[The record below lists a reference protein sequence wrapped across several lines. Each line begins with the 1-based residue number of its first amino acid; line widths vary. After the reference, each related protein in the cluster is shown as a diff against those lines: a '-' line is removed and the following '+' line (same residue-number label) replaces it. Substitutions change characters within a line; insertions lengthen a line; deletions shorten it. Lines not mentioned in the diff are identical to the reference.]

1 MKKKYLSLFVVGILF
16 LSCGKE
22 ENKEVV
28 LQAIKVVE
36 LKSQNVPIHKNF
48 VGQIY
53 GIKDIPIR
61 ARVDGFLEGIYFEE
75 GTSIE
80 KNKLLYTIDPQPL
93 QANLTDKQSEVSAA
107 QTNLAYANSEYDRIK
122 PLADL
127 NAVSKSDLDAA
138 TAQKEAAEAGLE
150 SAKATLRIAQIEL
163 SYSKIYSPINGIIG
177 KTMAREGEYVGKSP
191 NPVILTTIS
200 QIETVRFQF
209 FLTESEYLFMARR
222 FTKNKKDNLVDT
234 RDMKLELI
242 LSDGSI
248 HNHEGKIDFI
258 DRGVDADTGAILV
271 QASFPNPDLI
281 LRPGQFGRIRITVT
295 QENDVIIVPQRCISE
310 LQGQY
315 SVFVVNSENKIE
327 SRQIKIGDKYNDY
340 FIIMEGLKENEKV
353 VLEGMQKVRNGM
365 EVEPTVVE
373 FNSQMESDSN

>member
-1 MKKKYLSLFVVGILF
+1 MKKNYLSLFVVGILF

-107 QTNLAYANSEYDRIK
+107 KTNLAYANSEYDRIK

-200 QIETVRFQF
+200 QIESVRFQF

>member
-1 MKKKYLSLFVVGILF
+1 MKKIYLSLFVVGILF

-107 QTNLAYANSEYDRIK
+107 KTNLAYANSEYDRIK

-200 QIETVRFQF
+200 QIESVRFQF

-315 SVFVVNSENKIE
+315 SVFVVDSENKIE

-340 FIIMEGLKENEKV
+340 FIIKEGLKENEKV

>member
-1 MKKKYLSLFVVGILF
+1 MKKKYLSLFLVGILF

-107 QTNLAYANSEYDRIK
+107 KTNLAYANSEYDRIK

-200 QIETVRFQF
+200 QIESVRFQF

-340 FIIMEGLKENEKV
+340 FIIIEGLKENEKV